1 MLHFFSTY
9 NYVHVYII
17 PAWQPG
23 VQGDAHG
30 AIMGLLNSRSA
41 LSIYI
46 LNVVQLEM
54 VTTGSKIE
62 ASVAINLNILF
73 SDM

>member
-1 MLHFFSTY
+1 MY
-9 NYVHVYII
+9 MYILF
-17 PAWQPG
+17 QHG
-23 VQGDAHG
+23 SLGCRGDAHE